1 MSESCAPGR
10 LSISLVLFRPD
21 LAALAATLEALVIAC
36 RKAEVV
42 PVLHLV
48 DNGDAHLPPDVM
60 LPAEWSVV
68 WHRGQGNV
76 GFGRG
81 HNLAMQA
88 MGAYHLILNPDLEL
102 APDALVQ
109 ALAFMAAHPDCGLLA
124 PAARWGD
131 GRLQYLCKRM
141 PSLLDLFVRGFVPAR
156 LRKPF
161 ARRLA
166 RYEMQD
172 LVNAHDVLWSPPIVS
187 GCCMLFRRQVLHA
200 LGGFDP
206 RFFLYFEDFDLSL
219 RAGRITRI
227 AYVPQVRVVHHG
239 GHAARKGWH
248 HIRLFGASARIFFQ
262 IHGWRWW

>member
-1 MSESCAPGR
+1 
-10 LSISLVLFRPD
+10 LSISLVLFHPD
-21 LAALAATLEALVIAC
+21 QAALAATLEALVIAC
-36 RKAEVV
+36 QAAQVV

-48 DNGDAHLPPDVM
+48 DNGGASLPPGLS
-60 LPAEWSVV
+60 LPAGWRVV

-81 HNLAMQA
+81 HNLALAQL
-88 MGAYHLILNPDLEL
+88 GQYHLILNPDLEL
-102 APDALVQ
+102 APDALRH
-109 ALAFMAAHPDCGLLA
+109 ALAFMDAHPDCGLLA
-124 PAARWGD
+124 PAARWAD

-141 PSLLDLFVRGFVPAR
+141 PTLLDLLVRGFVPAR

-172 LVNAHDVLWSPPIVS
+172 LVNEHDVLWSPPIVS
-187 GCCMLFRRQVLHA
+187 GCCMLFKSQALRA

-227 AYVPQVRVVHHG
+227 AYVPQVGVVHHG

-248 HIRLFGASARIFFQ
+248 HIRLFGASARVFFQ